1 LLNQPWSLSSVAELH
16 RHALLV
22 AFNMLDTIAWDI
34 LYPTNELYLDALWR
48 FVARFSDAIFYNSQF
63 TRDRFRVRF
72 PLQADIAEC
81 VTHHSFALEEQVDQ
95 AALPQPTSDYIL
107 MIGNDYDHKDIRRT
121 ARVLADAFPFN
132 KIVAIGI
139 EGVVAH
145 NVLTMPSGQIEE
157 TAHHRLIA
165 GARVIVF
172 PSFYE
177 GFGMPVVQALAYGR
191 PVIVRESPLWYEIAE
206 RLRSPGQLVP
216 FDNITSL
223 IEMVGSALAGL
234 PLKQLPQGAGLR
246 ADESPL
252 RWRDCAQ
259 RIISVV
265 EGLMSS
271 VDGMRWQE
279 REEAL
284 QALQQMRPQSGS

>member
-1 LLNQPWSLSSVAELH
+1 
-16 RHALLV
+16 
-22 AFNMLDTIAWDI
+22 
-34 LYPTNELYLDALWR
+34 
-48 FVARFSDAIFYNSQF
+48 
-63 TRDRFRVRF
+63 
-72 PLQADIAEC
+72 
-81 VTHHSFALEEQVDQ
+81 
-95 AALPQPTSDYIL
+95 
-107 MIGNDYDHKDIRRT
+107 
-121 ARVLADAFPFN
+121 
-132 KIVAIGI
+132 
-139 EGVVAH
+139 
-145 NVLTMPSGQIEE
+145 
-157 TAHHRLIA
+157 
-165 GARVIVF
+165 
-172 PSFYE
+172 
-177 GFGMPVVQALAYGR
+177 MPVVQALAYGR